1 MAQPLNVERFCAA
14 GVRGGSDNGEILMQ
28 ARRADGG
35 HAVGA
40 LAVFGTR
47 ATRPPAADAL
57 GLRAPIRFHPA
68 LHRPQRVLPGL
79 TIKRVVSLH
88 ILSERLVPGPRIPT
102 LLSGTLPGRRLTL
115 ALLSEGVSHPAL
127 LQRDDT
133 LDGHLVALA
142 ILVGVPHAALDG

>member
-1 MAQPLNVERFCAA
+1 VTQAFNVEGFRAA
-14 GVRGGSDNGEILMQ
+14 RVRGGSDVGEVLMQ

-40 LAVFGTR
+40 LALFGPW

-57 GLRAPIRFHPA
+57 GLSAPNGFHPA
-68 LHRPQRVLPGL
+68 LHRPERVLPGL

-88 ILSERLVPGPRIPT
+88 ILSESLVPGPRIPT
-102 LLSGTLPGRRLTL
+102 LLGGALPGRCLTL

-127 LQRDDT
+127 LQ
-133 LDGHLVALA
+133 
-142 ILVGVPHAALDG
+142 